1 MLLKRVVTALVLFL
15 LVVGV
20 LFNGG
25 PGAWAVL
32 AVIVMS
38 LALREWARL
47 IDRQYPGPI
56 LLCALLAFCYY
67 RYRIGAVAAPGWL
80 VPLLLLSVLNWVR
93 VAVPAVL
100 RAQAPARPSMML
112 ACTSMLALWVSLLE
126 LRMASPMILL
136 SAMALIWL
144 ADIGAYF
151 AGRRFG
157 RRKLA
162 PQVSP
167 GKSWEGVWGGM
178 ALCLVT
184 AFLVAT
190 LRPDIGVYPIYSSVI
205 ALNLGAFL
213 TGAFLIALVMI
224 SVMGDLFESLL
235 KRHAGVKDSSRLLPG
250 HGGVFDRI
258 DALVPAMPLCLL
270 VWLLAQP

>member
-47 IDRQYPGPI
+47 INARYVVPI
-56 LLCALLAFCYY
+56 LICALLAFCYY

-162 PQVSP
+162 PLVSP

-178 ALCLVT
+178 ALCLVV

-190 LRPDIGVYPIYSSVI
+190 QRPEIGVYPIYSSVI
-205 ALNLGAFL
+205 SLNLGAFL
-213 TGAFLIALVMI
+213 TILFLVALVLI